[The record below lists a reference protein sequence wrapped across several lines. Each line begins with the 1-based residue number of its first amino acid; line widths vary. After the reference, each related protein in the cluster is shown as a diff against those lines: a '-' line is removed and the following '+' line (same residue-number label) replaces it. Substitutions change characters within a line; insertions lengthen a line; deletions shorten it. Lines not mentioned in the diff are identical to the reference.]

1 MKVKVQAPTMN
12 GNIIMVNFE
21 TKKMMQDFIHM
32 SNINQYSVSKLE
44 DDTFMVSTPVT
55 KELEEGYLGM
65 VHGARARA
73 KDKEKPNPKPPTGG
87 GNPDGTPPNGG
98 TPGGTSVWED
108 LYTEARAA

>member
-1 MKVKVQAPTMN
+1 MKAPTMN

-21 TKKMMQDFIHM
+21 KKYMMQDFINM
-32 SNINQYSVSKLE
+32 SGINQYSVSQIE
-44 DDTFMVSTPVT
+44 DESFMLSTPVT
-55 KELEEGYLGM
+55 PQLEEKYMGM
-65 VHGARARA
+65 IHGARARA
-73 KDKEKPNPKPPTGG
+73 RDKEKPDPKPPTGG